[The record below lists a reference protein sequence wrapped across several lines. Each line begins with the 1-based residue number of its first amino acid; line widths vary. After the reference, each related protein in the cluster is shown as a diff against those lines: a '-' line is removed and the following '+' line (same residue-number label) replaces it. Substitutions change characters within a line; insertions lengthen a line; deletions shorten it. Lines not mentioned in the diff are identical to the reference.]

1 MRSHRSLW
9 WQSGT
14 IKAPASS
21 LEKTCGEQ
29 KYRRGFNHTQLH
41 LIFTLKLRWSKPA
54 KVLWVHAWSWLQTVF
69 LFFCFFFQL
78 AAKVLLVV
86 GCSRSLKESSWKRWA
101 LIRSR
106 PGLTVSSLTGLTLL
120 LASVHGCQKGFPLY
134 FICGVISV
142 SRLAKEEICEPSES
156 TSRCLFIG

>member
-14 IKAPASS
+14 IKAAASS

-29 KYRRGFNHTQLH
+29 KYRRGFNRTQLH

-54 KVLWVHAWSWLQTVF
+54 KVLWAHAWSR
-69 LFFCFFFQL
+69 FFFQL
-78 AAKVLLVV
+78 AAKVLLAV
-86 GCSRSLKESSWKRWA
+86 GRSRSRKESGWKRSA

-106 PGLTVSSLTGLTLL
+106 PGLTASSLTELTLL
-120 LASVHGCQKGFPLY
+120 LASAHGCRKGFPLY

-156 TSRCLFIG
+156 TSRCLFMGEPIVTQ